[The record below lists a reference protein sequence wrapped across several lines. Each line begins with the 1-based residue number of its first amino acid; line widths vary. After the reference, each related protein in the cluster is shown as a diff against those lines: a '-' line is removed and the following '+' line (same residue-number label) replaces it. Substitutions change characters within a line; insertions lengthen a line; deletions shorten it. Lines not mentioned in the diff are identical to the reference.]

1 MIAKK
6 NARLNDVDNI
16 IFLNHDWKKEWLF
29 PNLDII
35 ISNPPYVDKNSLNK
49 DEDGVW
55 FEPEEAL
62 FSERFGLQ
70 DISIILEKSI
80 FFLKEEGKLFL
91 EHAPSQAEKIASISE
106 KIGYINLEQKKDL
119 NKDIRVSILTK

>member
-1 MIAKK
+1 M
-6 NARLNDVDNI
+6 
-16 IFLNHDWKKEWLF
+16 NHDWKREWLF

-35 ISNPPYVDKNSLNK
+35 ISNPPYVDKKSLDK

-62 FSERFGLQ
+62 FSKKSGLE
-70 DISIILEKSI
+70 DIMIILQKSII
-80 FFLKEEGKLFL
+80 FLKKGGKLFL
-91 EHAPSQAEKIASISE
+91 EHAPSQAKKIASISK
-106 KIGYINLEQKKDL
+106 KIGYKELEQRKDL